1 VLRLDQI
8 APVGGRLPLDF
19 AAVQRSGNKVGAVI
33 AGFFFLAGLAFVI
46 VSRIPSLTD
55 SIDRTS
61 TPDSDPSS
69 GVFLLLGG
77 IWAAVGLAL
86 LVAFTVLPA
95 LGRTGIFHTSSSS
108 SSDDYEDET
117 LQQQLLEQFRAN
129 AGMGAVGSA
138 VGAGT
143 GAAGST
149 VERLDKLG
157 ELHKSGVLSDSEF
170 AAEKAKILA
179 DK

>member
-1 VLRLDQI
+1 MDQI
-8 APVGGRLPLDF
+8 AAAGGRRTLDF

-55 SIDRTS
+55 AIDKSS
-61 TPDSDPSS
+61 TPDSDPSA

-77 IWAAVGLAL
+77 IWAAVGLGL

-95 LGRTGIFHTSSSS
+95 LARTGILHTSLSS
-108 SSDDYEDET
+108 SSDDDDDDEAA
-117 LQQQLLEQFRAN
+117 QQQLLKQFRAN

-143 GAAGST
+143 AAAGST
-149 VERLDKLG
+149 VDRLEKLG
-157 ELHKSGVLSDSEF
+157 ELHKTGVLSDSEF